1 VQALPGTIDSGPQRP
16 KDGELLEG
24 NAPSGGTLGRVQRGL
39 EALYRVD
46 TGVEVGDFVVGAELR
61 DALMPARK
69 PREQLLVCE
78 AEGEMA
84 LALFIDP
91 RALANLTSHDPA
103 RRLGDHNFGD
113 FLLAV
118 EGVSH
123 FIYAIWC
130 ARAERPVSQL
140 ELELQAEVDKYVT
153 CLLTTQPEVAV
164 SSALRRRLF
173 GDIRYEPD
181 LDHDEHARYRAAN
194 DNAQRYATWLEHVF
208 VAPRRIPEM
217 LAELRRFYRL
227 GLAAKLGAIARAA

>member
-1 VQALPGTIDSGPQRP
+1 VC
-16 KDGELLEG
+16 
-24 NAPSGGTLGRVQRGL
+24 TLGRVQRGL
-39 EALYRVD
+39 ETLYRVD
-46 TGVEVGDFVVGAELR
+46 TGVEVGDFVVGSELR
-61 DALMPARK
+61 DQLVLARR

-78 AEGEMA
+78 GDDELAF
-84 LALFIDP
+84 ALFIDP
-91 RALANLTSHDPA
+91 DVLDNLGAHDPA

-130 ARAERPVSQL
+130 ARAERKVSQL

-153 CLLTTQPEVAV
+153 CLLTTSPSPDMSAV
-164 SSALRRRLF
+164 LRRRLF
-173 GDIRYEPD
+173 ADAVYDDD
-181 LDHDEHARYRAAN
+181 LDHEEHARYRAAN
-194 DNAQRYATWLEHVF
+194 DNAQRYAGWLEQTF

-227 GLAAKLGAIARAA
+227 GLAAKLEAIARAA

>member
-1 VQALPGTIDSGPQRP
+1 MPIAQ
-16 KDGELLEG
+16 
-24 NAPSGGTLGRVQRGL
+24 TLDRVQRGL

-46 TGVEVGDFVVGAELR
+46 TGVEIGDFIVDAALR
-61 DALMPARK
+61 DALVSTRR

-78 AEGEMA
+78 ADGELS

-113 FLLAV
+113 FLLAI

-123 FIYAIWC
+123 FIYAIRC

-153 CLLTTQPEVAV
+153 CLLTTEPEARV
-164 SSALRRRLF
+164 SAALRRRLF
-173 GDIRYEPD
+173 SDIWYEPD
-181 LDHDEHARYRAAN
+181 LDGEEHARYRAAN
-194 DNAQRYATWLEHVF
+194 DNAQRYATWLEQVF
-208 VAPRRIPEM
+208 VVPRKIPEM

-227 GLAAKLGAIARAA
+227 GLAGKLGAIARAA

>member
-1 VQALPGTIDSGPQRP
+1 VPAGAGPGRSGPTC
-16 KDGELLEG
+16 G
-24 NAPSGGTLGRVQRGL
+24 PSTTLGRVQRGL
-39 EALYRVD
+39 EALYRVH

-61 DALMPARK
+61 DALAPARR

-78 AEGEMA
+78 AEGEMG

-91 RALANLTSHDPA
+91 RALANLTSHDPSH
-103 RRLGDHNFGD
+103 RLGEHNLGD

-123 FIYAIWC
+123 FIYAVCC
-130 ARAERPVSQL
+130 ARVERPVSQL

-153 CLLTTQPEVAV
+153 CLLTTEPAARV
-164 SSALRRRLF
+164 SAALRRRLF
-173 GDIRYEPD
+173 GDAAYEPD
-181 LDHDEHARYRAAN
+181 LDHEEHSRYRVAN
-194 DNAQRYATWLEHVF
+194 DNAQRYASWLERAF
-208 VAPRRIPEM
+208 VVPRRIPEM

>member
-1 VQALPGTIDSGPQRP
+1 MTAEPLR
-16 KDGELLEG
+16 
-24 NAPSGGTLGRVQRGL
+24 RVQRGL

-46 TGVEVGDFVVGAELR
+46 TGVEIADYIVGADLR
-61 DALMPARK
+61 DALVAARK

-78 AEGEMA
+78 ADGELS
-84 LALFIDP
+84 LALFVDP

-103 RRLGDHNFGD
+103 HRLGDHNFGD

-123 FIYAIWC
+123 FIYAVRC

-140 ELELQAEVDKYVT
+140 ELELQAEVDKYIT
-153 CLLTTQPEVAV
+153 CLLVTEPEAEV
-164 SSALRRRLF
+164 SAALRRRLF
-173 GDIRYEPD
+173 GDIAYEPD

-194 DNAQRYATWLEHVF
+194 DNAERYAAWLEQAF
-208 VAPRRIPEM
+208 VTPRRIPEM

-227 GLAAKLGAIARAA
+227 GLAAKLGAIAATRAA